1 MLHPA
6 SPRTD
11 RPDQS
16 TTFASSQG
24 HVSLALSAPSNN
36 STTYPSVLWGR
47 FVDDKLGYSVL
58 TAYCP
63 PRASRPHDNIYTA
76 LTERNDAPE
85 GTSAPL
91 HTYRSTRI
99 ARRVVSSADRVGA
112 LRYDVTSPRT
122 QPKSMFSHHKDN
134 YLSSYLGQEFL
145 INDTC
150 SRVPV
155 AILSLGLGYSTSNIP
170 RVKIKNKKLFQLVRI
185 PATRPTTVD
194 AARFLGRFVLA
205 RPNKSSVEKS
215 REQSRAL
222 LHVRDPVRVRS
233 GSSPQPKPSSVSN
246 ILELRQT
253 VSLLAIGCSASPPF
267 FFGATGMRRDL

>member
-11 RPDQS
+11 WPDQS

-36 STTYPSVLWGR
+36 STTYPSVLWRWSGR
-47 FVDDKLGYSVL
+47 FVDDKLGCSVL
-58 TAYCP
+58 IAYSP
-63 PRASRPHDNIYTA
+63 PRASRPHDYIYTA
-76 LTERNDAPE
+76 LTERDDAPE
-85 GTSAPL
+85 GTSTPL
-91 HTYRSTRI
+91 HTYRSARI

-155 AILSLGLGYSTSNIP
+155 ATLSLGLGYSTSNIP
-170 RVKIKNKKLFQLVRI
+170 RVKIKNKKLFALVRI
-185 PATRPTTVD
+185 PATRPQ
-194 AARFLGRFVLA
+194 L
-205 RPNKSSVEKS
+205 
-215 REQSRAL
+215 
-222 LHVRDPVRVRS
+222 
-233 GSSPQPKPSSVSN
+233 
-246 ILELRQT
+246 
-253 VSLLAIGCSASPPF
+253 
-267 FFGATGMRRDL
+267 